1 MPSGCPGAV
10 GSTHLIV
17 PPYLAASFEETEDM
31 AGAVPGP
38 VAVDEVLAVG
48 FVLTVVVFEM
58 AADVAGAAE
67 VVTLEVVVAADEV
80 EEVELLHPVITKQ
93 QTKRITRGMR
103 TFFILPYLLLL
114 LIR

>member
-17 PPYLAASFEETEDM
+17 PPYLAASFDETEEM

-38 VAVDEVLAVG
+38 VAVVEAPVVR

-67 VVTLEVVVAADEV
+67 VVTLEVVGAAEEV

-93 QTKRITRGMR
+93 QTKKITRGMI
-103 TFFILPYLLLL
+103 TFFILTYLLLS